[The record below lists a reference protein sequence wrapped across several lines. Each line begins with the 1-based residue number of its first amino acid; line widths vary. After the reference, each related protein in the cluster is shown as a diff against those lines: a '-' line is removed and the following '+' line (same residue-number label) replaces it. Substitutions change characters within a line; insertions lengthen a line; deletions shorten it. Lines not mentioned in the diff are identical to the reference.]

1 MSSRNSINEFF
12 QDLGNG
18 VAKAVDIVIGSEPT
32 RFTEKLNRGISDM
45 EESFNGL
52 GNPPPYGYG
61 QPPYGQPPYGQQYG
75 YQGQGYPGGAPYNMG
90 NPAPGQQYGYQG
102 NGMGYA
108 QGGGYMPGNEPYR
121 SPNPNVY
128 VNNGSAPNVQYGQY
142 GNPNPNPNPNPYG
155 YAPPPPPPQAQPQP
169 EPLYERGRCV
179 PPEALLHDN
188 SPITRYV
195 TVTESSGKGMSFEL
209 PPEFVEM
216 STGSGAEMFH
226 MYRADEGDFRSPR
239 LVKPYICIIPAGG
252 GIPLAE
258 DCTAACIGLMEIRS
272 KGWVN
277 YRGKAARYY
286 GFTRRDESRQLLVL
300 FCEPN
305 VVGTPLGNKMITVL
319 DHAAETYREG

>member
-61 QPPYGQPPYGQQYG
+61 QPPYQNG
-75 YQGQGYPGGAPYNMG
+75 YPGYPGGAPGQGM
-90 NPAPGQQYGYQG
+90 PGQQYGYQG

-108 QGGGYMPGNEPYR
+108 PGNGGYMPGNDPYR
-121 SPNPNVY
+121 SPNPNPNVY
-128 VNNGSAPNVQYGQY
+128 VNNGPQPNGQYGQY
-142 GNPNPNPNPNPYG
+142 GNPNPYG
-155 YAPPPPPPQAQPQP
+155 YAPPPPPPRPQSQPP
-169 EPLYERGRCV
+169 PKPLYGQGGRCV
-179 PPEALLHDN
+179 PPEALLNDG

-195 TVTESSGKGMSFEL
+195 TVSESSGKGMSFEL

-258 DCTAACIGLMEIRS
+258 DCTSACIGLMEIRS